1 MEFNVS
7 NYEDVLEYL
16 PDNSKQIIKNN
27 PYDITKNI
35 VKEIHT
41 YCKNKKTTTFVVS
54 LSGGVDSMVIASI
67 IHFLGYKTICIHIN
81 YNNREES
88 EKESEFVIKW
98 LELNNI
104 QYVFENIEH
113 LKRGTINRNY
123 YEEQT
128 KNIRFDLYKKIFAD
142 YPESK
147 NTVMLGHHK
156 DDVIE
161 NVFNNVCRGRNI
173 LDLPVMAMENEI
185 NGVIIARPMINLF
198 KQEVFDFAHEN
209 NIPYFKN
216 TTPEWCMRGI
226 FRYQTY
232 PLLCKT
238 YVNLPNNLLKIG
250 EQSNEWNSIIQEKVI
265 NPFLEKLEYLN
276 HSFIINITDYENMP
290 FSFWNVVLAKL
301 YHSYSRSCPS
311 SKSIHGFIQYIKINI
326 DNSKLIKKFKLSNE
340 STCLLRDKIITVE
353 FN

>member
-1 MEFNVS
+1 MNLYIE
-7 NYEDVLEYL
+7 NYQDVLEYL

-27 PYDITKNI
+27 SYDIIKNI

-41 YCKNKKTTTFVVS
+41 YCKNKKTTTFIIS

-88 EKESEFVIKW
+88 KKESEFLIKW
-98 LELNNI
+98 LQLNNI
-104 QYVFENIEH
+104 EYIFEDIHH
-113 LKRGTINRNY
+113 LKRGSFNRNY

-128 KNIRFDLYKKIFAD
+128 KNIRFNLYKKTLAN
-142 YPESK
+142 YPHAK

-161 NVFNNVCRGRNI
+161 NIFNNVCRGRN
-173 LDLPVMAMENEI
+173 LLELPVMAIENEI
-185 NGVIIARPMINLF
+185 NGVIISRPMINLF
-198 KQEVFDFAHEN
+198 KQDVLDFAHEN

-226 FRYQTY
+226 FRYQIY
-232 PLLCKT
+232 PLICKT
-238 YVNLPNNLLKIG
+238 FVNLPTNLLKIG
-250 EQSNEWNSIIQEKVI
+250 DQSNEWNDIIQKKII
-265 NPFLEKLEYLN
+265 NPFLEKIEYFN
-276 HSFIINITDYENMP
+276 HSFTFNITEYQNMP

-301 YHSYSRSCPS
+301 FHSYNRHCPS
-311 SKSIHGFIQYIKINI
+311 SKSIYGFIQYIKNNI
-326 DNSKLIKKFKLSNE
+326 DNNQSIKKFKLSND
-340 STCLLRDKIITVE
+340 SISLFQSAIITIK

>member
-1 MEFNVS
+1 MELNVEI
-7 NYEDVLEYL
+7 YEDVLEYL
-16 PDNSKQIIKNN
+16 PDNSKQVIKNN

-88 EKESEFVIKW
+88 QKESEFVIKW

-104 QYVFENIEH
+104 QYIFQDIQH
-113 LKRGTINRNY
+113 LKRGSINRNY

-128 KNIRFDLYKKIFAD
+128 KKIRFDLYKKIFAD

-198 KQEVFDFAHEN
+198 KQEVFNFAHEY

-216 TTPEWCMRGI
+216 TTPDWSMRGI
-226 FRYQTY
+226 FRYQIY
-232 PLLCKT
+232 PLLFKT

-265 NPFLEKLEYLN
+265 KPFLEKVEYFN
-276 HSFIINITDYENMP
+276 HSFIINITEYENMP

-301 YHSYSRSCPS
+301 YHSYTRSCPS

-326 DNSKLIKKFKLSNE
+326 DNTRLIKKFKLSND
-340 STCLLRDKIITVE
+340 STCLLYNKIITVDL
-353 FN
+353 N